1 MGYIIRSREHFYVN
15 GVKSTD
21 VGLNVEFLQPVPMA
35 AQRYTQW
42 TTGADMDSST
52 PDDSFENIPYNIEA
66 RVLRNP
72 SGFDSSDIYALFANA
87 QTISLST
94 VPGYY
99 YKIRKVL
106 GITPSAEPELRG
118 NSITYLISLELAPFK
133 YMLDN
138 SEVSVDSLIENPGN
152 RYSRPL
158 YKITGRTAGA
168 TVCNLIVN
176 GKTFSMKNLADSN
189 ATIFIDADRMLVYD
203 QSNTNLIMKTDG
215 QLPFLAPGINTVS
228 VSDGALSVI
237 GNWRSY

>member
-1 MGYIIRSREHFYVN
+1 MVVVTSDYFYVN
-15 GVKSTD
+15 GVRCDT
-21 VGLNVEFLQPVPMA
+21 VGLSCDTPPIPAMA
-35 AQRYTQW
+35 VQDYTEW
-42 TTGADMDSST
+42 TTGADVPKAS
-52 PDDSFENIPYNIEA
+52 PDGTFQNVQYTLTAYVFLDDVPHDNTAIYAYLAEA
-66 RVLRNP
+66 RTL
-72 SGFDSSDIYALFANA
+72 
-87 QTISLST
+87 TISRL
-94 VPGYY
+94 PEYY
-99 YKIRKVL
+99 FKVL
-106 GITPSAEPELRG
+106 KVNGITPTVKYDGR
-118 NSITYLISLELAPFK
+118 SIAYKISLTLAPFR
-133 YMLDN
+133 YFINN
-138 SEVSVDSLIENPGN
+138 SEVYVDSSIIENPGN

-189 ATIFIDADRMLVYD
+189 ATIFIDADRMFVYD

>member
-1 MGYIIRSREHFYVN
+1 MVVVTKDYFYIN
-15 GVKSTD
+15 GVRCDT
-21 VGLNVEFLQPVPMA
+21 VGLSCDTPPIPAMTVQN
-35 AQRYTQW
+35 YTEW
-42 TTGADMDSST
+42 VTGADT
-52 PDDSFENIPYNIEA
+52 PKASPDGTFQNVQYTLTAYVFLNDVPHDNTA
-66 RVLRNP
+66 
-72 SGFDSSDIYALFANA
+72 IYAYLADA
-87 QTISLST
+87 RTLTISRL
-94 VPGYY
+94 PEYY
-99 YKIRKVL
+99 FKVL
-106 GITPSAEPELRG
+106 KVNGITPTVKYDGR
-118 NSITYLISLELAPFK
+118 SIAYKISLTLAPFR
-133 YMLDN
+133 YFINN
-138 SEVSVDSLIENPGN
+138 SEVSVDSSIIENPGN

>member
-1 MGYIIRSREHFYVN
+1 MVIRTRHHFYIN
-15 GVKSTD
+15 GTKSTS

-35 AQRYTQW
+35 VQDYTEW
-42 TTGADMDSST
+42 TTGADMLGVSR
-52 PDDSFENIPYNIEA
+52 DDTFQNITYDIEA
-66 RVLRNP
+66 RVLRDP
-72 SGFDSSDIYALFANA
+72 EGFDSSAIYALFANA
-87 QTISLST
+87 QTLSLST

-133 YMLDN
+133 YMIDN
-138 SEVSVDSLIENPGN
+138 SAVSVDSSIENPGN